1 MVYIERPRISED
13 RTMRIVT
20 QKVGEIV
27 VVSVDAPV
35 EIDVGNA
42 DAFRD
47 GAVEAIA
54 GAAVAVIDC
63 GLIDFFDS
71 AGLGALLSIQKRTA
85 DRGGRIV
92 LASVN
97 RAVHD
102 IFRMVGFDVVFHT
115 YVDLPRALAALGA
128 RG

>member
-1 MVYIERPRISED
+1 MK
-13 RTMRIVT
+13 IVT
-20 QKVGEIV
+20 QTVGEVV

-54 GAAVAVIDC
+54 GAKIAVVDC
-63 GLIDFFDS
+63 GFIDFFDS
-71 AGLGALLSIQKRTA
+71 AGLGALLSIQKRMA
-85 DRGGRIV
+85 ERGGKLV

-102 IFRMVGFDVVFHT
+102 IFRMVGFDVVFLT

-128 RG
+128 KG

>member
-1 MVYIERPRISED
+1 MK
-13 RTMRIVT
+13 IVT
-20 QKVGEIV
+20 EKVGEVV

-47 GAVEAIA
+47 GAVEGIE
-54 GAAVAVIDC
+54 GATLAVIDC
-63 GLIDFFDS
+63 GFIDFFDS
-71 AGLGALLSIQKRTA
+71 AGLGALLSIQKRMA
-85 DRGGRIV
+85 ERGGKLV

-102 IFRMVGFDVVFHT
+102 IFRMVGFDVVFLT

-128 RG
+128 KG